1 MAPSSTTRK
10 WLGTIEGRLT
20 CQRWYCGH
28 WHINKHIDHID
39 FLFGDVEEFAAGL
52 KPFDPNAPAKEH
64 SF

>member
-1 MAPSSTTRK
+1 M
-10 WLGTIEGRLT
+10 EGRLT
-20 CQRWYCGH
+20 CQRWHCGH

>member
-1 MAPSSTTRK
+1 MIAVVNHPVMA
-10 WLGTIEGRLT
+10 WT